1 MSKLNDLAARRRA
14 AQHTADF
21 CRDDVARKARAY
33 HDAVKAQAAAD
44 DALEEADRALVEAQR
59 ETIGGVA

>member
-1 MSKLNDLAARRRA
+1 MSRLNDLAARRRA
-14 AQHTADF
+14 AQHT
-21 CRDDVARKARAY
+21 
-33 HDAVKAQAAAD
+33 AD